1 MGPRVRRGQ
10 DSLIRFIV
18 FAFQLT
24 LGRGAHIPRKRSKA
38 EKNIK
43 KERRTHHGKSRW
55 KAVFRASMMQTTSAR
70 AARTGRAQSYFKRE
84 KNVDIK
90 ILISRECLRRKLVG
104 STSRTFHRIVGGYF
118 DWIYTDTSFLQ
129 RYSWFNHAPTFV
141 FDSIW
146 VRWWEIAKVFSR
158 AMWNRASGFPHRD
171 TSLWSPSPFSAC
183 KKSTSR
189 G

>member
-43 KERRTHHGKSRW
+43 KERRTQRGKSRWW

-70 AARTGRAQSYFKRE
+70 AACTLRAQSYFKRE
-84 KNVDIK
+84 KSVDIK
-90 ILISRECLRRKLVG
+90 ILIPRERLRRKLAG
-104 STSRTFHRIVGGYF
+104 STSRTFYRSVDGYF
-118 DWIYTDTSFLQ
+118 D
-129 RYSWFNHAPTFV
+129 
-141 FDSIW
+141 
-146 VRWWEIAKVFSR
+146 
-158 AMWNRASGFPHRD
+158 
-171 TSLWSPSPFSAC
+171 
-183 KKSTSR
+183 
-189 G
+189 